1 MLIAVYKSCECTQK
15 IFALKHYILV
25 AAMKIV
31 CNGTTGH
38 GSLLHANT
46 AGEKLWKVLDAV
58 MDFRET
64 QVEKL
69 SKQSHPIFGHA
80 EVTTINVTVLQVF
93 LENGNMLHCMQG
105 LS

>member
-1 MLIAVYKSCECTQK
+1 
-15 IFALKHYILV
+15 
-25 AAMKIV
+25 MKIV